1 MAVNPE
7 SFLNLLLER
16 LDDDAWFGLVLCGT
30 IVIAFMS
37 LGLYRVDA
45 PAAILC
51 FVEMPVK
58 RIGAEGKD
66 INLVGGV
73 SDKTVGLDLELPLLL
88 ATDLRP
94 FEALDFW
101 GEDLGWVDRTRTSS
115 DSSESAENKDEGE
128 SGRISSTS
136 FCLP

>member
-1 MAVNPE
+1 MAAVSPE

-30 IVIAFMS
+30 VVIAFMS

-45 PAAILC
+45 PTAILC

-66 INLVGGV
+66 IDLGSGV
-73 SDKTVGLDLELPLLL
+73 SDKAVELNLEFPLLL
-88 ATDLRP
+88 ATDMRP
-94 FEALDFW
+94 FEALRF
-101 GEDLGWVDRTRTSS
+101 
-115 DSSESAENKDEGE
+115 
-128 SGRISSTS
+128 
-136 FCLP
+136 